1 MTKKAE
7 EILDLRK
14 KNPAQSLRRCFERD
28 DDCALCG
35 PRLRRRLRER
45 RRLLFRRH
53 IRRANFL
60 LWGCNDDR
68 KVVRL

>member
-1 MTKKAE
+1 MIKKAE

-14 KNPAQSLRRCFERD
+14 KNPVQSLRRGFERD

-35 PRLRRRLRER
+35 ATLRRRLRER
-45 RRLLFRRH
+45 RRLLFRRR

>member
-1 MTKKAE
+1 MTKKTE

-35 PRLRRRLRER
+35 ATLRRRLRER
-45 RRLLFRRH
+45 RRLLFRRR
-53 IRRANFL
+53 IRRVVGL
-60 LWGCNDDR
+60 LSAHKSGR
-68 KVVRL
+68 KVVHL